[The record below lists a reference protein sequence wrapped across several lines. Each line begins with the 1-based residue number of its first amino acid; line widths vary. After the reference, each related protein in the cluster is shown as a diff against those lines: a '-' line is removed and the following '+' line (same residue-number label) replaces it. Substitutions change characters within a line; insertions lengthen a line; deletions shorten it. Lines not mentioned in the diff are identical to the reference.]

1 MAAFCAWEGAAA
13 HKKKLIAAQ
22 AAERRSGRVITCK
35 VFSLA
40 RGHLSRSMP
49 SCKISHDDKS
59 AGNKKAPRDAR
70 GLAASLF
77 LAKSAGLCGTGGW
90 PGLRLI
96 QPITVAGPRP
106 IRTAFPASL
115 ACQLKNQCK
124 PRAREVS
131 MQVFSWDSPVRGTK
145 GVGRGVIWGPWAAVG
160 GGSVRSGNGS
170 ACSHTS
176 GSDRVSRGTASE
188 E

>member
-1 MAAFCAWEGAAA
+1 M
-13 HKKKLIAAQ
+13 AAQ

-35 VFSLA
+35 VLSLA
-40 RGHLSRSMP
+40 KPYLSQRIL
-49 SCKISHDDKS
+49 SCKNSLDNKS

-70 GLAASLF
+70 GLPASLF

-96 QPITVAGPRP
+96 EPITVAGPRP
-106 IRTAFPASL
+106 NRTAFPASL

-131 MQVFSWDSPVRGTK
+131 MRVLSWDSPVRGTK
-145 GVGRGVIWGPWAAVG
+145 RVGRGVIWGPWAAVG

>member
-1 MAAFCAWEGAAA
+1 MRRTGWGTLIVRPTSSTTSREAGDTGEGVAAFCAWEGAAA

-106 IRTAFPASL
+106 LCSPFP
-115 ACQLKNQCK
+115 
-124 PRAREVS
+124 P
-131 MQVFSWDSPVRGTK
+131 SPVCPLQKQLYARAG
-145 GVGRGVIWGPWAAVG
+145 GVCMEG
-160 GGSVRSGNGS
+160 
-170 ACSHTS
+170 C
-176 GSDRVSRGTASE
+176 
-188 E
+188 